1 MEISK
6 EFKKWLDSCGK
17 NLSERKSLPK
27 REYIPGDELFNG
39 RLLSEVIVIAKQ
51 LLEKYGDVLYEE
63 HWTGYEDMSPS
74 LVWHEQETSE
84 EHELRISDL
93 HEQFLRERAEEKKR
107 EQREKLKLEIKAL
120 QDKLKEL

>member
-17 NLSERKSLPK
+17 NRSELKALPK
-27 REYIPGDELFNG
+27 RQYLFGDEIFNG
-39 RLLSEVIVIAKQ
+39 RLLSEVIAISKQ

-63 HWTGYEDMSPS
+63 HWTGYEDMFPS
-74 LVWHEQETSE
+74 LLWHEQETE
-84 EHELRISDL
+84 EEYDLRISDL
-93 HEQFLRERAEEKKR
+93 YEQFLKERTEEKKR
-107 EQREKLKLEIKAL
+107 EQREKLKLEIKAM

>member
-17 NLSERKSLPK
+17 NLSELKSLPK
-27 REYIPGDELFNG
+27 REYISADELFDG
-39 RLLSEVIVIAKQ
+39 RLLSEVIVISKQ
-51 LLEKYGDVLYEE
+51 LLEKYGDVVYEE
-63 HWTGYEDMSPS
+63 HWTGYEDMFPT
-74 LVWHEQETSE
+74 LLWHEQETE
-84 EHELRISDL
+84 EEYELRISDL
-93 HEQFLRERAEEKKR
+93 YEQFLEERTEEKKC